1 MRWEIHIRTVKYRT
15 TQLIHENGSL
25 FVTIFENNIVHVAQ
39 KPGIESVAIEE
50 GFIPKAATPNV
61 TCKDTSD
68 AKGTAAEAGVS
79 DAAVKAVIR
88 ARDITVN
95 VKDNEKLDIYY
106 KGKLVLSDYEKAR
119 KKSEKNPYEDLAIAE
134 LEGHT
139 VGKDEEKTDS
149 VTIIKKLG
157 KDDAIYGLGDK
168 PGCLNKR
175 GYSYVNWNTDDP
187 APHVDS
193 FKSLYK
199 SIPFFIV
206 LGDAY
211 CYGIF
216 ADNTYKTTF
225 DFGYENT
232 DYYFIE
238 HEKGELDYYFMPGND
253 MAEVVGLYTS
263 LTGTTPLYQRWIYGS
278 HQSRWG
284 YYTQDEVLDIADKFR
299 ELDIPCDTMHFDI
312 DYMDGYRV
320 FTWNEK
326 DYGDPAGTIQEL
338 ADDGFKAVCIIDPGV
353 KLDPGYEKY
362 DEGIAGDYFAKTPEG
377 EVYVNAVWPGDSV
390 YPDFGQPKVRKWWA
404 ENQKFLTDIGVAGV
418 WNDMNEPASFHG
430 ELPSDVV
437 FTDEDQKSTHAAM
450 HNVYGHLMS
459 KATYEGL
466 KEQTGKRPF
475 VITRACYAGSQKYTT
490 VWTGDNQ
497 SLWSHLQMA
506 VPQLCN
512 LGLSG
517 LAFAG
522 TDVGGFGADCTAE
535 LLCRWV
541 QVGAFSPLFRNHS
554 SNGSIYQEPWQ
565 FGEKT
570 VNIYR
575 KFVELRYRLLP
586 YLYDLFAECEK
597 TGLPIMRPLVLHY
610 EKDENTWNLND
621 EFLVGE
627 HLLVA
632 PVLEQGQTKK
642 MVYLPEGI
650 WYDFNT
656 GKRYEGKQYYLV
668 DAPLDTCPMF
678 AKAGSMIPTY
688 EVMQYVGE
696 KPYDT
701 LNMLVFPGE
710 GTYVHYQDNGSDFAY
725 QGGAY
730 NQYAFTQQ
738 ENGEVTMK
746 RMKEGYERPY
756 KKIEYIFVGK

>member
-1 MRWEIHIRTVKYRT
+1 MGNSYKNCKIQDNTAE
-15 TQLIHENGSL
+15 LIYEKGSL

-50 GFIPKAATPNV
+50 GFIPKAATPDV

-79 DAAVKAVIR
+79 DAAVKAVIS

-157 KDDAIYGLGDK
+157 KDDAVYGLGDK

-206 LGDAY
+206 LGDEY

-232 DYYFIE
+232 DYYFVE

-299 ELDIPCDTMHFDI
+299 ELDIPCDVIHMDI
-312 DYMDGYRV
+312 DYMNGYRV
-320 FTWNEK
+320 FTFDDKKFPDVKGLSEK
-326 DYGDPAGTIQEL
+326 L
-338 ADDGFKAVCIIDPGV
+338 ADRGVKLISIIDPGV
-353 KLDPGYEKY
+353 KK
-362 DEGIAGDYFAKTPEG
+362 DEDYFMYKEG
-377 EVYVNAVWPGDSV
+377 MEMDAFAHDTDGSVYENAVWPGTSV
-390 YPDFGQPKVRKWWA
+390 FPDFTKQSVRSWWGDKTKILL
-404 ENQKFLTDIGVAGV
+404 EHGISGI
-418 WNDMNEPASFHG
+418 WNDMNEPASFNG
-430 ELPSDVV
+430 PLPDDVQFEYGAHEKV
-437 FTDEDQKSTHAAM
+437 
-450 HNVYGHLMS
+450 HNIYGHFMA

-466 KEQTGKRPF
+466 AKNDGGKRPF
-475 VITRACYAGSQKYTT
+475 VLTRAAYAGSQKYCGG
-490 VWTGDNQ
+490 WTGDNHSIWAHIAL
-497 SLWSHLQMA
+497 SLEQ
-506 VPQLCN
+506 VCN
-512 LGLSG
+512 LSVSG
-517 LAFAG
+517 LAMCG
-522 TDVGGFGADCTAE
+522 SDIGGFGSDTTPE
-535 LLCRWV
+535 LLVRFYEAAV
-541 QVGAFSPLFRNHS
+541 FVPFFRNHS
-554 SNGSIYQEPWQ
+554 AMGTRRQEPWQ
-565 FGEKT
+565 FDETTIDAVRKT
-570 VNIYR
+570 V
-575 KFVELRYRLLP
+575 KLRYRFIP
-586 YLYDLFAECEK
+586 YIYDLAHECEK
-597 TGLPIMRPLVLHY
+597 TGAPIVRSLVY
-610 EKDENTWNLND
+610 EYPADKHVRNISDEYMLGS
-621 EFLVGE
+621 FV
-627 HLLVA
+627 LVA
-632 PVLEQGQTKK
+632 PVIAPGKEVRE
-642 MVYLPEGI
+642 VYLPDGD
-650 WYDFNT
+650 WYDYYT
-656 GKRYEGKQYYLV
+656 GEKYSGGRYILA
-668 DAPLDTCPMF
+668 DAPLDKVPVFIKEGAIIPVADGEIRSTEDITEDKISILTYPG
-678 AKAGSMIPTY
+678 KGS
-688 EVMQYVGE
+688 
-696 KPYDT
+696 
-701 LNMLVFPGE
+701 F
-710 GTYVHYQDNGSDFAY
+710 VHYQDDNETFAY
-725 QGGAY
+725 R
-730 NQYAFTQQ
+730 
-738 ENGEVTMK
+738 NGEYNAVEYTLDGDK
-746 RMKEGYERPY
+746 LE
-756 KKIEYIFVGK
+756 KKVLHKGL

>member
-1 MRWEIHIRTVKYRT
+1 MGNSYKNCKIQDNTAE
-15 TQLIHENGSL
+15 LIYENGSL

-50 GFIPKAATPNV
+50 GFIPKAATPDV

-79 DAAVKAVIR
+79 DAAVKAVIS

-139 VGKDEEKTDS
+139 VGKDEEKTDA

-206 LGDAY
+206 LGDEY

-232 DYYFIE
+232 DYYFVE

-299 ELDIPCDTMHFDI
+299 ELDIPCDVIHMDI
-312 DYMDGYRV
+312 DYMNGYRV
-320 FTWNEK
+320 FTFDDKKFPDVKGLSEK
-326 DYGDPAGTIQEL
+326 L
-338 ADDGFKAVCIIDPGV
+338 ADRGVKLISIIDPGV
-353 KLDPGYEKY
+353 KK
-362 DEGIAGDYFAKTPEG
+362 DEDYFMYKEG
-377 EVYVNAVWPGDSV
+377 MEMDAFAHDIDGSVYENAVWPGTSV
-390 YPDFGQPKVRKWWA
+390 FPDFTKQSVRSWWGDKTKILL
-404 ENQKFLTDIGVAGV
+404 EHGISGI
-418 WNDMNEPASFHG
+418 WNDMNEPASFNG
-430 ELPSDVV
+430 PLPDDVQFEYGAHEKV
-437 FTDEDQKSTHAAM
+437 
-450 HNVYGHLMS
+450 HNIYGHFMA

-466 KEQTGKRPF
+466 AKNDGGKRPF
-475 VITRACYAGSQKYTT
+475 VLTRAAYAGSQKYCGG
-490 VWTGDNQ
+490 WTGDNHSIWAHIAL
-497 SLWSHLQMA
+497 SLEQ
-506 VPQLCN
+506 VCN
-512 LGLSG
+512 LSVSG
-517 LAFAG
+517 LAMCG
-522 TDVGGFGADCTAE
+522 SDIGGFGSDTTPE
-535 LLCRWV
+535 LLVRFYEAAV
-541 QVGAFSPLFRNHS
+541 FVPFFRNHS
-554 SNGSIYQEPWQ
+554 AMGTRRQEPWQ
-565 FGEKT
+565 FDETTIDAVRKT
-570 VNIYR
+570 V
-575 KFVELRYRLLP
+575 KLRYRFIP
-586 YLYDLFAECEK
+586 YIYDLAHECEK
-597 TGLPIMRPLVLHY
+597 TGAPIVRPLVY
-610 EKDENTWNLND
+610 EYPADKHVRNIFDEYMLGS
-621 EFLVGE
+621 FV
-627 HLLVA
+627 LVA
-632 PVLEQGQTKK
+632 PVIAPGKEARE
-642 MVYLPEGI
+642 VYLPDGD
-650 WYDFNT
+650 WYDYYT
-656 GKRYEGKQYYLV
+656 GEKYSGGRYILA
-668 DAPLDTCPMF
+668 DAPLDKVPVF
-678 AKAGSMIPTY
+678 IKAGAIIPVADGEIRSTEDITEDKISILTY
-688 EVMQYVGE
+688 
-696 KPYDT
+696 
-701 LNMLVFPGE
+701 PGK
-710 GTYVHYQDNGSDFAY
+710 GSFVHYQDDNETFAY
-725 QGGAY
+725 RDGAY
-730 NQYAFTQQ
+730 NAVEYTLD
-738 ENGEVTMK
+738 GDK
-746 RMKEGYERPY
+746 LD
-756 KKIEYIFVGK
+756 KKVLHKGL

>member
-1 MRWEIHIRTVKYRT
+1 MGNSYKNCKIQDNTAE
-15 TQLIHENGSL
+15 LIYENGSL

-50 GFIPKAATPNV
+50 GFIPKAATPDV

-79 DAAVKAVIR
+79 DAAVKAVIS

-206 LGDAY
+206 LGDEY

-225 DFGYENT
+225 DFGFENT
-232 DYYFIE
+232 DYYFVE

-299 ELDIPCDTMHFDI
+299 ELDIPCDVIHMDI
-312 DYMDGYRV
+312 DYMNGYRV
-320 FTWNEK
+320 FTFDDKKFPDVKGLSEK
-326 DYGDPAGTIQEL
+326 L
-338 ADDGFKAVCIIDPGV
+338 ADRGVKLISIIDPGV
-353 KLDPGYEKY
+353 KK
-362 DEGIAGDYFAKTPEG
+362 DEDYFMYKEG
-377 EVYVNAVWPGDSV
+377 MEMDAFAHDTDGSVYENAVWPGTSV
-390 YPDFGQPKVRKWWA
+390 FPDFTKQSVRSWWGDKTKILL
-404 ENQKFLTDIGVAGV
+404 EHGISGI
-418 WNDMNEPASFHG
+418 WNDMNEPASFNG
-430 ELPSDVV
+430 PLPDDVQFEYGAHEKV
-437 FTDEDQKSTHAAM
+437 
-450 HNVYGHLMS
+450 HNIYGHFMA

-466 KEQTGKRPF
+466 AKNDGGKRPF
-475 VITRACYAGSQKYTT
+475 VLTRAAYAGSQKYCGG
-490 VWTGDNQ
+490 WTGDNHSIWAHIAL
-497 SLWSHLQMA
+497 SLEQ
-506 VPQLCN
+506 VCN
-512 LGLSG
+512 LSVSG
-517 LAFAG
+517 LAMCG
-522 TDVGGFGADCTAE
+522 SDIGGFGSDTTPE
-535 LLCRWV
+535 LLVRFYEAAV
-541 QVGAFSPLFRNHS
+541 FVPFFRNHS
-554 SNGSIYQEPWQ
+554 AMGTRRQEPWQ
-565 FGEKT
+565 FDETTIDAVRKT
-570 VNIYR
+570 V
-575 KFVELRYRLLP
+575 KLRYRFIP
-586 YLYDLFAECEK
+586 YIYDLAHECEK
-597 TGLPIMRPLVLHY
+597 TGAPIVRPLVY
-610 EKDENTWNLND
+610 EYPEDKHVRNISDEYMLGS
-621 EFLVGE
+621 FV
-627 HLLVA
+627 LVA
-632 PVLEQGQTKK
+632 PVIAPGKEARE
-642 MVYLPEGI
+642 VYLPDGD
-650 WYDFNT
+650 WYDYYT
-656 GKRYEGKQYYLV
+656 GEKYSGGRYILA
-668 DAPLDTCPMF
+668 DAPLDKVPVF
-678 AKAGSMIPTY
+678 IKAGAIIPVADGEIRSTEDITEDKISILTY
-688 EVMQYVGE
+688 
-696 KPYDT
+696 
-701 LNMLVFPGE
+701 PGK
-710 GTYVHYQDNGSDFAY
+710 GSFVHYQDDNETFAY
-725 QGGAY
+725 RDGAY
-730 NQYAFTQQ
+730 NAVEYTLDGDKL
-738 ENGEVTMK
+738 E
-746 RMKEGYERPY
+746 
-756 KKIEYIFVGK
+756 KKVLHKGL

>member
-1 MRWEIHIRTVKYRT
+1 MW
-15 TQLIHENGSL
+15 
-25 FVTIFENNIVHVAQ
+25 
-39 KPGIESVAIEE
+39 
-50 GFIPKAATPNV
+50 
-61 TCKDTSD
+61 
-68 AKGTAAEAGVS
+68 
-79 DAAVKAVIR
+79 AVIP
-88 ARDITVN
+88 I
-95 VKDNEKLDIYY
+95 
-106 KGKLVLSDYEKAR
+106 
-119 KKSEKNPYEDLAIAE
+119 
-134 LEGHT
+134 
-139 VGKDEEKTDS
+139 
-149 VTIIKKLG
+149 
-157 KDDAIYGLGDK
+157 
-168 PGCLNKR
+168 C
-175 GYSYVNWNTDDP
+175 
-187 APHVDS
+187 
-193 FKSLYK
+193 
-199 SIPFFIV
+199 
-206 LGDAY
+206 
-211 CYGIF
+211 
-216 ADNTYKTTF
+216 
-225 DFGYENT
+225 
-232 DYYFIE
+232 
-238 HEKGELDYYFMPGND
+238 
-253 MAEVVGLYTS
+253 
-263 LTGTTPLYQRWIYGS
+263 
-278 HQSRWG
+278 
-284 YYTQDEVLDIADKFR
+284 
-299 ELDIPCDTMHFDI
+299 I

-338 ADDGFKAVCIIDPGV
+338 ADEGFKAVCIIDPGV

-362 DEGIAGDYFAKTPEG
+362 DEGIAGDYFVKTPEG

-725 QGGAY
+725 QDDAY
-730 NQYAFTQQ
+730 NEYAFTQQ

-746 RMKEGYERPY
+746 MGKEGYEKPY

>member
-1 MRWEIHIRTVKYRT
+1 MVKKYVFGDPIETDAVVKEIK
-15 TQLIHENGSL
+15 ENIWNDELFKKEGNVFQYSL
-25 FVTIFENNIVHVAQ
+25 KPDEIV
-39 KPGIESVAIEE
+39 
-50 GFIPKAATPNV
+50 
-61 TCKDTSD
+61 
-68 AKGTAAEAGVS
+68 
-79 DAAVKAVIR
+79 
-88 ARDITVN
+88 
-95 VKDNEKLDIYY
+95 
-106 KGKLVLSDYEKAR
+106 
-119 KKSEKNPYEDLAIAE
+119 
-134 LEGHT
+134 
-139 VGKDEEKTDS
+139 
-149 VTIIKKLG
+149 
-157 KDDAIYGLGDK
+157 YGLGENVR
-168 PGCLNKR
+168 GINKR
-175 GYSYVNWNTDDP
+175 GWRYVSNCSDNPNHCEHTN
-187 APHVDS
+187 
-193 FKSLYK
+193 SLYGAHN
-199 SIPFFIV
+199 FIMM
-206 LGDAY
+206 GDGVNET
-211 CYGIF
+211 YGLF
-216 ADNTYKTTF
+216 VDTPGTVTF
-225 DFGYENT
+225 DVGYTDIDRLIIAMENENYKIYLIEGQTYQDVVREFREMIGRSYIAPRWAFGY
-232 DYYFIE
+232 
-238 HEKGELDYYFMPGND
+238 G
-253 MAEVVGLYTS
+253 
-263 LTGTTPLYQRWIYGS
+263 
-278 HQSRWG
+278 QSRWS
-284 YYTQDEVLDIADKFR
+284 YETADEVR
-299 ELDIPCDTMHFDI
+299 EVVREYRKRDIPIDSIYLDI
-312 DYMDGYRV
+312 DYMERYKDFTINRDSFADFENLVEEMKKENIHLVPIIDGGVKKEDGYDV
-320 FTWNEK
+320 YEEGKENGYFCK
-326 DYGDPAGTIQEL
+326 DEN
-338 ADDGFKAVCIIDPGV
+338 
-353 KLDPGYEKY
+353 
-362 DEGIAGDYFAKTPEG
+362 G
-377 EVYVNAVWPGDSV
+377 EDFVIGVWPGKCCF
-390 YPDFGQPKVRKWWA
+390 PDMLNDEARRWFGDKYRILIDKGIDG
-404 ENQKFLTDIGVAGV
+404 F

-459 KATYEGL
+459 RATYEGL

-517 LAFAG
+517 MAFAG

-610 EKDENTWNLND
+610 EKDESTWNLND

-627 HLLVA
+627 HLVVA

-678 AKAGSMIPTY
+678 AKAGSMIPAY

-746 RMKEGYERPY
+746 MMKEGYERPY

>member
-1 MRWEIHIRTVKYRT
+1 MIRKYRYGTPFNTEALTEKIET
-15 TQLIHENGSL
+15 TE
-25 FVTIFENNIVHVAQ
+25 
-39 KPGIESVAIEE
+39 GILPYGEVSQEE
-50 GFIPKAATPNV
+50 GFVFTYIM
-61 TCKDTSD
+61 DED
-68 AKGTAAEAGVS
+68 
-79 DAAVKAVIR
+79 
-88 ARDITVN
+88 DIV
-95 VKDNEKLDIYY
+95 
-106 KGKLVLSDYEKAR
+106 
-119 KKSEKNPYEDLAIAE
+119 
-134 LEGHT
+134 
-139 VGKDEEKTDS
+139 
-149 VTIIKKLG
+149 
-157 KDDAIYGLGDK
+157 YGLGEANR
-168 PGCLNKR
+168 GINKR
-175 GYSYVNWNTDDP
+175 GYCYISNCTDDP
-187 APHVDS
+187 VHTED
-193 FKSLYK
+193 KRSLYGAHN
-199 SIPFFIV
+199 FIIV
-206 LGDAY
+206 SG
-211 CYGIF
+211 
-216 ADNTYKTTF
+216 KTTF
-225 DFGYENT
+225 GLFFDYPSKLTFDIGYDRADTLRVSCENADLDIYVLEGENAYDIVKQFRHVIGRSYIPPKFAFG
-232 DYYFIE
+232 F
-238 HEKGELDYYFMPGND
+238 G
-253 MAEVVGLYTS
+253 
-263 LTGTTPLYQRWIYGS
+263 
-278 HQSRWG
+278 QSRWG
-284 YYTQDEVLDIADKFR
+284 YTTKEDFR
-299 ELDIPCDTMHFDI
+299 TVAKGYRENHIPIDMIYMDI
-312 DYMDGYRV
+312 DYMQSFKD
-320 FTWNEK
+320 FTVNEENFP
-326 DYGDPAGTIQEL
+326 DFPEFVQEM
-338 ADDGFKAVCIIDPGV
+338 DDQNIRLIPIIDAGV
-353 KLDPGYEKY
+353 KVEPGYEIY
-362 DEGIAGDYFAKTPEG
+362 EEGVKNNYFCKREDGSNFVA
-377 EVYVNAVWPGDSV
+377 AVWPGDSV

-459 KATYEGL
+459 RATYEGL

-678 AKAGSMIPTY
+678 AKAGSMIPAY
-688 EVMQYVGE
+688 EVVQYVGE

-725 QGGAY
+725 QDGAY
-730 NQYAFTQQ
+730 NEYAFTQQ

-746 RMKEGYERPY
+746 MGKEGYEKPY
-756 KKIEYIFVGK
+756 KKIEYIFVGQ

>member
-1 MRWEIHIRTVKYRT
+1 MENSYKNCKIQDNTAE
-15 TQLIHENGSL
+15 LIYENGSL

-50 GFIPKAATPNV
+50 GFIPKAATPDV

-68 AKGTAAEAGVS
+68 AKGTSAEAGVS
-79 DAAVKAVIR
+79 DAAVKAVIS

-206 LGDAY
+206 LGDEY

-232 DYYFIE
+232 DYYFVE

-299 ELDIPCDTMHFDI
+299 ELDIPCDVIHMDI
-312 DYMDGYRV
+312 DYMNGYRV
-320 FTWNEK
+320 FTFDDKKFPDVKGLSEK
-326 DYGDPAGTIQEL
+326 L
-338 ADDGFKAVCIIDPGV
+338 ADRGVKLISIIDPGV
-353 KLDPGYEKY
+353 KK
-362 DEGIAGDYFAKTPEG
+362 DEDYFMYKEG
-377 EVYVNAVWPGDSV
+377 MEMDAFAHDTDGSVYENAVWPGTSV
-390 YPDFGQPKVRKWWA
+390 FPDFTKQSVRSWWGDKTKILL
-404 ENQKFLTDIGVAGV
+404 EHGISGI
-418 WNDMNEPASFHG
+418 WNDMNEPASFNG
-430 ELPSDVV
+430 PLPDDVQFEYGAHEKV
-437 FTDEDQKSTHAAM
+437 
-450 HNVYGHLMS
+450 HNIYGHFMA

-466 KEQTGKRPF
+466 AKNDGGKRPF
-475 VITRACYAGSQKYTT
+475 VLTRAAYAGSQKYCGG
-490 VWTGDNQ
+490 WTGDNHSIWAHIAL
-497 SLWSHLQMA
+497 SLEQ
-506 VPQLCN
+506 VCN
-512 LGLSG
+512 LSVSG
-517 LAFAG
+517 LAMCG
-522 TDVGGFGADCTAE
+522 SDIGGFGSDTTPE
-535 LLCRWV
+535 LLVRFYEAAV
-541 QVGAFSPLFRNHS
+541 FVPFFRNHS
-554 SNGSIYQEPWQ
+554 AMGTRRQEPWQ
-565 FGEKT
+565 FDETTIDAVRKT
-570 VNIYR
+570 V
-575 KFVELRYRLLP
+575 KLRYRFIP
-586 YLYDLFAECEK
+586 YIYDLAHECEK
-597 TGLPIMRPLVLHY
+597 TGAPIVRPLVY
-610 EKDENTWNLND
+610 EYPVDKHVRNISDEYMLGS
-621 EFLVGE
+621 FV
-627 HLLVA
+627 LVA
-632 PVLEQGQTKK
+632 PVIAPGKEARE
-642 MVYLPEGI
+642 VYLPDGD
-650 WYDFNT
+650 WYDYYT
-656 GKRYEGKQYYLV
+656 GEKYSGGRYILA
-668 DAPLDTCPMF
+668 DAPLDKVPVF
-678 AKAGSMIPTY
+678 IKAGAIIPVADGEIRSTEDITEDKISILTY
-688 EVMQYVGE
+688 
-696 KPYDT
+696 
-701 LNMLVFPGE
+701 PGK
-710 GTYVHYQDNGSDFAY
+710 GSFLHYQDDNETFAY
-725 QGGAY
+725 RNGAY
-730 NQYAFTQQ
+730 NAVEYTLDGDKL
-738 ENGEVTMK
+738 E
-746 RMKEGYERPY
+746 
-756 KKIEYIFVGK
+756 KKVLHKGL

>member
-1 MRWEIHIRTVKYRT
+1 MGNSYKNCKIQDNTAE
-15 TQLIHENGSL
+15 LIYENGSL

-68 AKGTAAEAGVS
+68 AKGNAAEAGLS
-79 DAAVKAVIR
+79 DAAVKAVIS
-88 ARDITVN
+88 ARDITVY

-206 LGDAY
+206 LGDEY

-232 DYYFIE
+232 DYYFVE

-299 ELDIPCDTMHFDI
+299 ELDIPCDVIHMDI
-312 DYMDGYRV
+312 DYMNGYRV
-320 FTWNEK
+320 FTFDDKKFPDVKGLSEK
-326 DYGDPAGTIQEL
+326 L
-338 ADDGFKAVCIIDPGV
+338 ADRGVKLISIIDPGV
-353 KLDPGYEKY
+353 KK
-362 DEGIAGDYFAKTPEG
+362 DEDYFMYKEG
-377 EVYVNAVWPGDSV
+377 MEMDAFAHDTDGSVYENAVWPGTSV
-390 YPDFGQPKVRKWWA
+390 FPDFTKQSVRSWWGDKTKILL
-404 ENQKFLTDIGVAGV
+404 EHGISGI
-418 WNDMNEPASFHG
+418 WNDMNEPASFNG
-430 ELPSDVV
+430 PLPDDVQFEYGAHEKV
-437 FTDEDQKSTHAAM
+437 
-450 HNVYGHLMS
+450 HNIYGHFMA

-466 KEQTGKRPF
+466 AKNDGGKRPF
-475 VITRACYAGSQKYTT
+475 VLTRAAYAGSQKYCGG
-490 VWTGDNQ
+490 WTGDNHSIWAHIAL
-497 SLWSHLQMA
+497 SLEQ
-506 VPQLCN
+506 VCN
-512 LGLSG
+512 LSVSG
-517 LAFAG
+517 LAMCG
-522 TDVGGFGADCTAE
+522 SDIGGFGSDTTPE
-535 LLCRWV
+535 LLVRFYEAAV
-541 QVGAFSPLFRNHS
+541 FVPFFRNHS
-554 SNGSIYQEPWQ
+554 AMGTRRQEPWQ
-565 FGEKT
+565 FDETTIDAVRKT
-570 VNIYR
+570 V
-575 KFVELRYRLLP
+575 KLRYRFIP
-586 YLYDLFAECEK
+586 YIYDLAHECEK
-597 TGLPIMRPLVLHY
+597 TGAPIVRPLVY
-610 EKDENTWNLND
+610 EYPVDKHVRNISDEYMLGS
-621 EFLVGE
+621 FV
-627 HLLVA
+627 LVA
-632 PVLEQGQTKK
+632 PVIAPGKEARE
-642 MVYLPEGI
+642 VYLPDGD
-650 WYDFNT
+650 WYDYYT
-656 GKRYEGKQYYLV
+656 GEKYSGGRYILA
-668 DAPLDTCPMF
+668 DAPLDKVPVF
-678 AKAGSMIPTY
+678 IKAGAIIPVADGEIRSTEDITEDKISILTY
-688 EVMQYVGE
+688 
-696 KPYDT
+696 
-701 LNMLVFPGE
+701 PGK
-710 GTYVHYQDNGSDFAY
+710 GSFVHYQDDNETFAY
-725 QGGAY
+725 RNGAY
-730 NQYAFTQQ
+730 NAVEYTLD
-738 ENGEVTMK
+738 GETLEK
-746 RMKEGYERPY
+746 RVLHKGL
-756 KKIEYIFVGK
+756 

>member
-1 MRWEIHIRTVKYRT
+1 MVKKYVFGTPIETDAVVKEIKETIWNDELFKKEGNVFQY
-15 TQLIHENGSL
+15 SL
-25 FVTIFENNIVHVAQ
+25 KPDEIV
-39 KPGIESVAIEE
+39 
-50 GFIPKAATPNV
+50 
-61 TCKDTSD
+61 
-68 AKGTAAEAGVS
+68 
-79 DAAVKAVIR
+79 
-88 ARDITVN
+88 
-95 VKDNEKLDIYY
+95 
-106 KGKLVLSDYEKAR
+106 
-119 KKSEKNPYEDLAIAE
+119 
-134 LEGHT
+134 
-139 VGKDEEKTDS
+139 
-149 VTIIKKLG
+149 
-157 KDDAIYGLGDK
+157 YGLGENVR
-168 PGCLNKR
+168 GMNKR
-175 GYSYVNWNTDDP
+175 GWRYVSNCSDNPNHCEHTN
-187 APHVDS
+187 
-193 FKSLYK
+193 SLYGAHNFIMMGDGVSETYGLFVDTPGTVIFDVGYTDIDRL
-199 SIPFFIV
+199 SIAMENENYKIY
-206 LGDAY
+206 LIEGE
-211 CYGIF
+211 
-216 ADNTYKTTF
+216 TYQDVVREF
-225 DFGYENT
+225 REMIGRSYIAPRWAFGY
-232 DYYFIE
+232 
-238 HEKGELDYYFMPGND
+238 G
-253 MAEVVGLYTS
+253 
-263 LTGTTPLYQRWIYGS
+263 
-278 HQSRWG
+278 QSRWS
-284 YYTQDEVLDIADKFR
+284 YETADEVR
-299 ELDIPCDTMHFDI
+299 EVVREYRKRDIPIDSIYLDI
-312 DYMDGYRV
+312 DYMERYKDFTINRDSFADFENLVEEMKKENIHLVPIIDGGVKKEDGYDV
-320 FTWNEK
+320 YEEGKENGYFCK
-326 DYGDPAGTIQEL
+326 DEN
-338 ADDGFKAVCIIDPGV
+338 
-353 KLDPGYEKY
+353 
-362 DEGIAGDYFAKTPEG
+362 G
-377 EVYVNAVWPGDSV
+377 EDFVIGVWPGKCCF
-390 YPDFGQPKVRKWWA
+390 PDMLNDEARRWFGDKYRILIDKGIDG
-404 ENQKFLTDIGVAGV
+404 F

-459 KATYEGL
+459 RATYEGL

-570 VNIYR
+570 VDIYR

-656 GKRYEGKQYYLV
+656 GKRYEGKQYHLV

-746 RMKEGYERPY
+746 MMKEGYERPY

>member
-1 MRWEIHIRTVKYRT
+1 MKNSYKNCKIQDNTAE
-15 TQLIHENGSL
+15 LIYENGSL

-39 KPGIESVAIEE
+39 KHGIESVAIEE
-50 GFIPKAATPNV
+50 DFIPKAATPDV

-79 DAAVKAVIR
+79 DAAVKAVIS

-157 KDDAIYGLGDK
+157 KDDAVYGLGDK

-206 LGDAY
+206 LGDEY

-232 DYYFIE
+232 DYYFVE

-299 ELDIPCDTMHFDI
+299 ELDIPCDVIHMDI
-312 DYMDGYRV
+312 DYMNGYRV
-320 FTWNEK
+320 FTFEDKKFPDVKGLSEK
-326 DYGDPAGTIQEL
+326 L
-338 ADDGFKAVCIIDPGV
+338 ADRGVKLISIIDPGV
-353 KLDPGYEKY
+353 KK
-362 DEGIAGDYFAKTPEG
+362 DEDYFMYKEG
-377 EVYVNAVWPGDSV
+377 MEMDAFAHDTDGSVYENAVWPGTSV
-390 YPDFGQPKVRKWWA
+390 FPDFTKQSVRSWWGDKTKILL
-404 ENQKFLTDIGVAGV
+404 EHGISGI
-418 WNDMNEPASFHG
+418 WNDMNEPASFNG
-430 ELPSDVV
+430 PLPDDVQFEYGAHEKV
-437 FTDEDQKSTHAAM
+437 
-450 HNVYGHLMS
+450 HNIYGHFMA

-466 KEQTGKRPF
+466 AKNDGGKRPF
-475 VITRACYAGSQKYTT
+475 VLTRAAYAGSQKYCGG
-490 VWTGDNQ
+490 WTGDNHSIWAHIAL
-497 SLWSHLQMA
+497 SLEQ
-506 VPQLCN
+506 VCN
-512 LGLSG
+512 LSVSG
-517 LAFAG
+517 LAMCG
-522 TDVGGFGADCTAE
+522 SDIGGFGSDTTPE
-535 LLCRWV
+535 LLVRFYEAAV
-541 QVGAFSPLFRNHS
+541 FVPFFRNHS
-554 SNGSIYQEPWQ
+554 AMGTRRQEPWQ
-565 FGEKT
+565 FDETTIDAVRKT
-570 VNIYR
+570 V
-575 KFVELRYRLLP
+575 KLRYRFIP
-586 YLYDLFAECEK
+586 YIYDLAHECEK
-597 TGLPIMRPLVLHY
+597 TGAPIVRPLVY
-610 EKDENTWNLND
+610 EYPVDKHVRNISDEYMLGS
-621 EFLVGE
+621 FV
-627 HLLVA
+627 LVA
-632 PVLEQGQTKK
+632 PVIAPGKEARE
-642 MVYLPEGI
+642 VYLPDGD
-650 WYDFNT
+650 WYDYYT
-656 GKRYEGKQYYLV
+656 GEKYSGGRYILA
-668 DAPLDTCPMF
+668 DAPLDKVPVF
-678 AKAGSMIPTY
+678 IKAGAIIPVADGEIRSTEDITEDKISILTY
-688 EVMQYVGE
+688 
-696 KPYDT
+696 
-701 LNMLVFPGE
+701 PGK
-710 GTYVHYQDNGSDFAY
+710 GSFVHYQDDNETFAY
-725 QGGAY
+725 RNGAY
-730 NQYAFTQQ
+730 NAVEYTLDGDKL
-738 ENGEVTMK
+738 E
-746 RMKEGYERPY
+746 
-756 KKIEYIFVGK
+756 KKVLHKGL

>member
-1 MRWEIHIRTVKYRT
+1 MGNSYKNCKIQDNTAE
-15 TQLIHENGSL
+15 LIYENGSL

-50 GFIPKAATPNV
+50 GFIPKAATPDV

-79 DAAVKAVIR
+79 DAAVKAVIS
-88 ARDITVN
+88 ASDITVN

-206 LGDAY
+206 LGNEY

-238 HEKGELDYYFMPGND
+238 HEKGNLDYYFMPGKD

-299 ELDIPCDTMHFDI
+299 ELDIPCDVIHMDI
-312 DYMDGYRV
+312 DYMNGYRV
-320 FTWNEK
+320 FTFDDKKFPDVKGLSEK
-326 DYGDPAGTIQEL
+326 L
-338 ADDGFKAVCIIDPGV
+338 ADRGVKLISIIDPGV
-353 KLDPGYEKY
+353 KK
-362 DEGIAGDYFAKTPEG
+362 DEDYFMYKEG
-377 EVYVNAVWPGDSV
+377 MEMDAFAHDTDGSVYENAVWPGTSV
-390 YPDFGQPKVRKWWA
+390 FPDFTKQSVRSWWGDKTKILL
-404 ENQKFLTDIGVAGV
+404 EHGISGI
-418 WNDMNEPASFHG
+418 WNDMNEPASFNG
-430 ELPSDVV
+430 PLPDDVQFEYGAHEKV
-437 FTDEDQKSTHAAM
+437 
-450 HNVYGHLMS
+450 HNIYGHFMA

-466 KEQTGKRPF
+466 AKNDGGKRPF
-475 VITRACYAGSQKYTT
+475 VLTRAAYAGSQKYCGG
-490 VWTGDNQ
+490 WTGDNHSIWAHIAL
-497 SLWSHLQMA
+497 SLEQ
-506 VPQLCN
+506 VCN
-512 LGLSG
+512 LSVSG
-517 LAFAG
+517 LAMCG
-522 TDVGGFGADCTAE
+522 SDIGGFGSDTTPE
-535 LLCRWV
+535 LLVRFYEATV
-541 QVGAFSPLFRNHS
+541 FVPFFRNHS
-554 SNGSIYQEPWQ
+554 AMGTRRQEPWQ
-565 FGEKT
+565 FDETTIDAVRKT
-570 VNIYR
+570 V
-575 KFVELRYRLLP
+575 KLRYRFIP
-586 YLYDLFAECEK
+586 YIYDLAHECEK
-597 TGLPIMRPLVLHY
+597 TGAPIVRPLVY
-610 EKDENTWNLND
+610 EYPVDKHVRNISDEYMLGS
-621 EFLVGE
+621 FV
-627 HLLVA
+627 LVA
-632 PVLEQGQTKK
+632 PVIAPGKEARE
-642 MVYLPEGI
+642 VYLPDGD
-650 WYDFNT
+650 WYDYYT
-656 GKRYEGKQYYLV
+656 GEKYSGGRYILA
-668 DAPLDTCPMF
+668 DAPLDKVPVF
-678 AKAGSMIPTY
+678 IKAGAIIPVADGEIRSTEDITEDKISILTY
-688 EVMQYVGE
+688 
-696 KPYDT
+696 
-701 LNMLVFPGE
+701 PGK
-710 GTYVHYQDNGSDFAY
+710 GSFVHYQDDNETFAY
-725 QGGAY
+725 RDGAY
-730 NQYAFTQQ
+730 NA
-738 ENGEVTMK
+738 V
-746 RMKEGYERPY
+746 
-756 KKIEYIFVGK
+756 EYTLDGDKLEMRVLHKGL

>member
-1 MRWEIHIRTVKYRT
+1 MENSYKNCKIQDNTAE
-15 TQLIHENGSL
+15 LIYENGSL

-50 GFIPKAATPNV
+50 GFIPKAATPDV

-68 AKGTAAEAGVS
+68 AKGTSAEAGVS
-79 DAAVKAVIR
+79 DAAVKAVIS

-206 LGDAY
+206 LGDEY

-232 DYYFIE
+232 DYYFVE

-299 ELDIPCDTMHFDI
+299 ELDIPCDVIHMDI
-312 DYMDGYRV
+312 DYMNGYRV
-320 FTWNEK
+320 FTFDDKKFPDVKGLSEK
-326 DYGDPAGTIQEL
+326 L
-338 ADDGFKAVCIIDPGV
+338 ADRGVKLISIIDPGV
-353 KLDPGYEKY
+353 KK
-362 DEGIAGDYFAKTPEG
+362 DEDYFMYKEG
-377 EVYVNAVWPGDSV
+377 MEMDAFAHDTDGSVYENAVWPGTSV
-390 YPDFGQPKVRKWWA
+390 FPDFTKQSVRSWWGDKTKILL
-404 ENQKFLTDIGVAGV
+404 EHGISGI
-418 WNDMNEPASFHG
+418 WNDMNEPASFNG
-430 ELPSDVV
+430 PLPDDVQFEYGAHEKV
-437 FTDEDQKSTHAAM
+437 
-450 HNVYGHLMS
+450 HNIYGHFMA

-466 KEQTGKRPF
+466 AKNDGGKRPF
-475 VITRACYAGSQKYTT
+475 VLTRAAYAGSQKYCGG
-490 VWTGDNQ
+490 WTGDNHSIWAHIAL
-497 SLWSHLQMA
+497 SLEQ
-506 VPQLCN
+506 VCN
-512 LGLSG
+512 LSVSG
-517 LAFAG
+517 LAMCG
-522 TDVGGFGADCTAE
+522 SDIGGFGSDTTPE
-535 LLCRWV
+535 LLVRFYEAAV
-541 QVGAFSPLFRNHS
+541 FVPFFRNHS
-554 SNGSIYQEPWQ
+554 AMGTRRQEPWQ
-565 FGEKT
+565 FDETTIDAVRKT
-570 VNIYR
+570 V
-575 KFVELRYRLLP
+575 KLRYRFIP
-586 YLYDLFAECEK
+586 YIYDLAHECEK
-597 TGLPIMRPLVLHY
+597 TGAPIVRPLVY
-610 EKDENTWNLND
+610 EYPVDKHVRNISDEYMLGS
-621 EFLVGE
+621 FV
-627 HLLVA
+627 LVA
-632 PVLEQGQTKK
+632 PVIAPGKEARE
-642 MVYLPEGI
+642 VYLPDGD
-650 WYDFNT
+650 WYDYYT
-656 GKRYEGKQYYLV
+656 GEKYSGGRYILA
-668 DAPLDTCPMF
+668 DAPLDKVPVF
-678 AKAGSMIPTY
+678 IKAGAIIPVADGEIRSTEDITEDKISILTY
-688 EVMQYVGE
+688 
-696 KPYDT
+696 
-701 LNMLVFPGE
+701 PGK
-710 GTYVHYQDNGSDFAY
+710 GSFVHYQDDNETFAY
-725 QGGAY
+725 R
-730 NQYAFTQQ
+730 
-738 ENGEVTMK
+738 NGEYNAVEYTLDGETLEK
-746 RMKEGYERPY
+746 RVLHKGL
-756 KKIEYIFVGK
+756 

>member
-1 MRWEIHIRTVKYRT
+1 MGNSYKNCKIQDNTAE
-15 TQLIHENGSL
+15 LIYEKGSL

-50 GFIPKAATPNV
+50 GFIPKAATPDV

-79 DAAVKAVIR
+79 DAAVKAVIS

-157 KDDAIYGLGDK
+157 KDDAVYGLGDK

-206 LGDAY
+206 LGDEY

-232 DYYFIE
+232 DYYFVE

-299 ELDIPCDTMHFDI
+299 ELDIPCDVIHMDI
-312 DYMDGYRV
+312 DYMNGYRV
-320 FTWNEK
+320 FTFDDKKFPDVKGLSEK
-326 DYGDPAGTIQEL
+326 L
-338 ADDGFKAVCIIDPGV
+338 ADRGVKLISIIDPGV
-353 KLDPGYEKY
+353 KK
-362 DEGIAGDYFAKTPEG
+362 DEDYFMYKEG
-377 EVYVNAVWPGDSV
+377 MEMDAFAHDTDGSVYENAVWPGTSV
-390 YPDFGQPKVRKWWA
+390 FPDFTKQSVRSWWGDKTKILL
-404 ENQKFLTDIGVAGV
+404 EHGISGI
-418 WNDMNEPASFHG
+418 WNDMNEPASFNG
-430 ELPSDVV
+430 PLPDDVQFEYGAHEKV
-437 FTDEDQKSTHAAM
+437 
-450 HNVYGHLMS
+450 HNIYGHFMA

-466 KEQTGKRPF
+466 AKNDGGKRPF
-475 VITRACYAGSQKYTT
+475 VLTRAAYAGSQKYCGG
-490 VWTGDNQ
+490 WTGDNHSIWAHIAL
-497 SLWSHLQMA
+497 SLEQ
-506 VPQLCN
+506 VCN
-512 LGLSG
+512 LSVSG
-517 LAFAG
+517 LAMCG
-522 TDVGGFGADCTAE
+522 SDIGGFGSDTTPE
-535 LLCRWV
+535 LLVRFYEAAV
-541 QVGAFSPLFRNHS
+541 FVPFFRNHS
-554 SNGSIYQEPWQ
+554 AMGTRRQEPWQ
-565 FGEKT
+565 FDETTIDAVRKT
-570 VNIYR
+570 V
-575 KFVELRYRLLP
+575 KLRYRFIP
-586 YLYDLFAECEK
+586 YIYDLAHECEK
-597 TGLPIMRPLVLHY
+597 TGAPIVRSLVY
-610 EKDENTWNLND
+610 EYPADKHVRNISDEYMLGS
-621 EFLVGE
+621 FV
-627 HLLVA
+627 LVA
-632 PVLEQGQTKK
+632 PVIAPGKEVRE
-642 MVYLPEGI
+642 VYLPDGD
-650 WYDFNT
+650 WYDYYT
-656 GKRYEGKQYYLV
+656 GEKYSGGRYILA
-668 DAPLDTCPMF
+668 DAPLDKVPVF
-678 AKAGSMIPTY
+678 IKAGAIIPVADGEIRSTEDITEDKISILTY
-688 EVMQYVGE
+688 
-696 KPYDT
+696 
-701 LNMLVFPGE
+701 PGK
-710 GTYVHYQDNGSDFAY
+710 GSFVHYQDDNETFAY
-725 QGGAY
+725 RDGAY
-730 NQYAFTQQ
+730 NAVEYTLDGDKL
-738 ENGEVTMK
+738 E
-746 RMKEGYERPY
+746 
-756 KKIEYIFVGK
+756 KKVLHKGL

>member
-1 MRWEIHIRTVKYRT
+1 MPD
-15 TQLIHENGSL
+15 
-25 FVTIFENNIVHVAQ
+25 IV
-39 KPGIESVAIEE
+39 G
-50 GFIPKAATPNV
+50 
-61 TCKDTSD
+61 
-68 AKGTAAEAGVS
+68 
-79 DAAVKAVIR
+79 
-88 ARDITVN
+88 
-95 VKDNEKLDIYY
+95 
-106 KGKLVLSDYEKAR
+106 
-119 KKSEKNPYEDLAIAE
+119 
-134 LEGHT
+134 
-139 VGKDEEKTDS
+139 
-149 VTIIKKLG
+149 
-157 KDDAIYGLGDK
+157 
-168 PGCLNKR
+168 
-175 GYSYVNWNTDDP
+175 GY
-187 APHVDS
+187 
-193 FKSLYK
+193 
-199 SIPFFIV
+199 
-206 LGDAY
+206 
-211 CYGIF
+211 
-216 ADNTYKTTF
+216 TY
-225 DFGYENT
+225 
-232 DYYFIE
+232 
-238 HEKGELDYYFMPGND
+238 
-253 MAEVVGLYTS
+253 
-263 LTGTTPLYQRWIYGS
+263 LTGRTPLPQLWTLGY

-284 YYTQDEVLDIADKFR
+284 YDSADCIKKVAGKYR

-326 DYGDPAGTIQEL
+326 DYGDPAETIQEL
-338 ADDGFKAVCIIDPGV
+338 ADEGFKAVCIIDPGV

-377 EVYVNAVWPGDSV
+377 EVYVNAVWLGDSV

-725 QGGAY
+725 QDGAY
-730 NQYAFTQQ
+730 NEYAFTQQ

-746 RMKEGYERPY
+746 MMKEGYERPY

>member
-1 MRWEIHIRTVKYRT
+1 MGNSYKNCKIQDNTAE
-15 TQLIHENGSL
+15 LIYEKGSL

-50 GFIPKAATPNV
+50 GFIPKAATPDV

-79 DAAVKAVIR
+79 DAAVKAVIS

-157 KDDAIYGLGDK
+157 KDDAVYGLGDK

-206 LGDAY
+206 LGDEY

-232 DYYFIE
+232 DYYFVE

-299 ELDIPCDTMHFDI
+299 ELDIPCDVIHMDI
-312 DYMDGYRV
+312 DYMNGYRV
-320 FTWNEK
+320 FTFDDKKFPDVKGLSEK
-326 DYGDPAGTIQEL
+326 L
-338 ADDGFKAVCIIDPGV
+338 ADRGVKIISIIDPGV
-353 KLDPGYEKY
+353 KK
-362 DEGIAGDYFAKTPEG
+362 DEDYFMYKEG
-377 EVYVNAVWPGDSV
+377 MEMDAFAHDTDGSVYENAVWPGTSV
-390 YPDFGQPKVRKWWA
+390 FPDFTKQSVRSWWGDKTKILL
-404 ENQKFLTDIGVAGV
+404 EHGISGI
-418 WNDMNEPASFHG
+418 WNDMNEPASFNG
-430 ELPSDVV
+430 PLPDDVQFEYGAHEKV
-437 FTDEDQKSTHAAM
+437 
-450 HNVYGHLMS
+450 HNIYGHFMA

-466 KEQTGKRPF
+466 AKNDGGKRPF
-475 VITRACYAGSQKYTT
+475 VLTRAAYAGSQKYCGG
-490 VWTGDNQ
+490 WTGDNHSIWAHIAL
-497 SLWSHLQMA
+497 SLEQ
-506 VPQLCN
+506 VCN
-512 LGLSG
+512 LSVSG
-517 LAFAG
+517 LAMCG
-522 TDVGGFGADCTAE
+522 GDIGGFGSDTTPE
-535 LLCRWV
+535 LLVRFYEAAV
-541 QVGAFSPLFRNHS
+541 FVPFFRNHS
-554 SNGSIYQEPWQ
+554 AMGTRRQEPWQ
-565 FGEKT
+565 FDETTIDAVRKT
-570 VNIYR
+570 V
-575 KFVELRYRLLP
+575 KLRYRFIP
-586 YLYDLFAECEK
+586 YIYDLAHECEK
-597 TGLPIMRPLVLHY
+597 TGAPIVRSLVY
-610 EKDENTWNLND
+610 EYPADKHVRNISDEYMLGS
-621 EFLVGE
+621 FV
-627 HLLVA
+627 LVA
-632 PVLEQGQTKK
+632 PVIAPGKEVRE
-642 MVYLPEGI
+642 VYLPDGD
-650 WYDFNT
+650 WYDYYT
-656 GKRYEGKQYYLV
+656 GEKYSGGRYILA
-668 DAPLDTCPMF
+668 DAPLDKVPVF
-678 AKAGSMIPTY
+678 IKAGAIIPVADGEIRSTEDITEDKISILTY
-688 EVMQYVGE
+688 
-696 KPYDT
+696 
-701 LNMLVFPGE
+701 PGK
-710 GTYVHYQDNGSDFAY
+710 GSFVHYQDDNETFAY
-725 QGGAY
+725 RNGAY
-730 NQYAFTQQ
+730 NAVEYTL
-738 ENGEVTMK
+738 NGDKLEQRVLHK
-746 RMKEGYERPY
+746 GL
-756 KKIEYIFVGK
+756 

>member
-1 MRWEIHIRTVKYRT
+1 MGNSYKNCKIQDNTAE
-15 TQLIHENGSL
+15 LIYENGSL

-50 GFIPKAATPNV
+50 GFIPKAATPDV

-68 AKGTAAEAGVS
+68 AKGTSAEAGVS
-79 DAAVKAVIR
+79 DAAVKAVIS

-206 LGDAY
+206 LGDEY

-232 DYYFIE
+232 DYYFVE

-299 ELDIPCDTMHFDI
+299 ELDIPCDVIHMDI
-312 DYMDGYRV
+312 DYMNGYRV
-320 FTWNEK
+320 FTFDDKKFPDVKGLSEK
-326 DYGDPAGTIQEL
+326 L
-338 ADDGFKAVCIIDPGV
+338 ADRGVKLISIIDPGV
-353 KLDPGYEKY
+353 KK
-362 DEGIAGDYFAKTPEG
+362 DEDYFMYKEG
-377 EVYVNAVWPGDSV
+377 MEMDAFAHDTDGSVYENAVWPGTSV
-390 YPDFGQPKVRKWWA
+390 FPDFTKQSVRSWWGDKTKILL
-404 ENQKFLTDIGVAGV
+404 EHGISGI
-418 WNDMNEPASFHG
+418 WNDMNEPASFNG
-430 ELPSDVV
+430 PLPDDVQFEYGAHEKV
-437 FTDEDQKSTHAAM
+437 
-450 HNVYGHLMS
+450 HNIYGHFMA

-466 KEQTGKRPF
+466 AKNDGGKRPF
-475 VITRACYAGSQKYTT
+475 VLTRAAYAGSQKYCGG
-490 VWTGDNQ
+490 WTGDNHSIWAHIAL
-497 SLWSHLQMA
+497 SLEQ
-506 VPQLCN
+506 VCN
-512 LGLSG
+512 LSVSG
-517 LAFAG
+517 LAMCG
-522 TDVGGFGADCTAE
+522 SDIGGFGSDTTPE
-535 LLCRWV
+535 LLVRFYEAAV
-541 QVGAFSPLFRNHS
+541 FVPFFRNHS
-554 SNGSIYQEPWQ
+554 AMGTRRQEPWQ
-565 FGEKT
+565 FDETTIDAVRKT
-570 VNIYR
+570 V
-575 KFVELRYRLLP
+575 KLRYRFIP
-586 YLYDLFAECEK
+586 YIYDLAHECEK
-597 TGLPIMRPLVLHY
+597 TGAPIVRPLVY
-610 EKDENTWNLND
+610 EYPVDKHVRNISDEYMLGS
-621 EFLVGE
+621 FV
-627 HLLVA
+627 LVA
-632 PVLEQGQTKK
+632 PVIAPGKEARE
-642 MVYLPEGI
+642 VYLPDGD
-650 WYDFNT
+650 WYDYYT
-656 GKRYEGKQYYLV
+656 GEKYSGGRYILA
-668 DAPLDTCPMF
+668 DAPLDKVPVF
-678 AKAGSMIPTY
+678 IKAGAIIPVADGEIRSTEDITEDKISILTY
-688 EVMQYVGE
+688 
-696 KPYDT
+696 
-701 LNMLVFPGE
+701 PGK
-710 GTYVHYQDNGSDFAY
+710 GSFVHYQDDNETFAY
-725 QGGAY
+725 R
-730 NQYAFTQQ
+730 
-738 ENGEVTMK
+738 NGEYNAVEYTLDGDK
-746 RMKEGYERPY
+746 LE
-756 KKIEYIFVGK
+756 KKVLHKGL

>member
-1 MRWEIHIRTVKYRT
+1 MGNSYKNCKIQDNTAE
-15 TQLIHENGSL
+15 LIYENGSL

-50 GFIPKAATPNV
+50 GFIPKAATPDV

-68 AKGTAAEAGVS
+68 AKGIAAEAGVS
-79 DAAVKAVIR
+79 DAAVKAVIS

-206 LGDAY
+206 LGDEY

-232 DYYFIE
+232 DYYFVE

-299 ELDIPCDTMHFDI
+299 ELDIPCDVIHMDI
-312 DYMDGYRV
+312 DYMNGYRV
-320 FTWNEK
+320 FTFDDKKFPDVKGLSEK
-326 DYGDPAGTIQEL
+326 L
-338 ADDGFKAVCIIDPGV
+338 ADRGVKLISIIDPGV
-353 KLDPGYEKY
+353 KK
-362 DEGIAGDYFAKTPEG
+362 DEDYFMYKEG
-377 EVYVNAVWPGDSV
+377 MEMDAFAHDTDGSVYENAVWPGTSV
-390 YPDFGQPKVRKWWA
+390 FPDFTKQSVRSWWGDKTKILL
-404 ENQKFLTDIGVAGV
+404 EHGISGI
-418 WNDMNEPASFHG
+418 WNDMNEPASFNG
-430 ELPSDVV
+430 PLPDDVQFEYGAHEKV
-437 FTDEDQKSTHAAM
+437 
-450 HNVYGHLMS
+450 HNIYGHFMA

-466 KEQTGKRPF
+466 AKNDGGKRPF
-475 VITRACYAGSQKYTT
+475 VLTRAAYAGSQKYCGG
-490 VWTGDNQ
+490 WTGDNHSIWAHIAL
-497 SLWSHLQMA
+497 SLEQ
-506 VPQLCN
+506 VCN
-512 LGLSG
+512 LSVSG
-517 LAFAG
+517 LAMCG
-522 TDVGGFGADCTAE
+522 SDIGGFGSDTTPE
-535 LLCRWV
+535 LLVRFYEAAV
-541 QVGAFSPLFRNHS
+541 FVPFFRNHS
-554 SNGSIYQEPWQ
+554 AMGTRRQEPWQ
-565 FGEKT
+565 FDETTIDAVRKT
-570 VNIYR
+570 V
-575 KFVELRYRLLP
+575 KLRYRFIP
-586 YLYDLFAECEK
+586 YIYDLAHECEK
-597 TGLPIMRPLVLHY
+597 TGAPIVRPLVY
-610 EKDENTWNLND
+610 EYPVDKHVRNISDEYMLGS
-621 EFLVGE
+621 FV
-627 HLLVA
+627 LVA
-632 PVLEQGQTKK
+632 PVIAPGKEARE
-642 MVYLPEGI
+642 VYLPDGD
-650 WYDFNT
+650 WYDYYT
-656 GKRYEGKQYYLV
+656 GEKYSGGRYILA
-668 DAPLDTCPMF
+668 DAPLDKVPVF
-678 AKAGSMIPTY
+678 IKAGAIIPVADGEIRSTEDITEDKISILTY
-688 EVMQYVGE
+688 
-696 KPYDT
+696 
-701 LNMLVFPGE
+701 PGK
-710 GTYVHYQDNGSDFAY
+710 GSFVHYQDDNETFAY
-725 QGGAY
+725 RDGAY
-730 NQYAFTQQ
+730 NAVEYTLDGDKL
-738 ENGEVTMK
+738 EK
-746 RMKEGYERPY
+746 RVLHKGL
-756 KKIEYIFVGK
+756 

>member
-1 MRWEIHIRTVKYRT
+1 MENSYKNCKIQDNTAE
-15 TQLIHENGSL
+15 LIYENGSL

-50 GFIPKAATPNV
+50 GFIPKAATPDV

-68 AKGTAAEAGVS
+68 AKGTSAEAGVS
-79 DAAVKAVIR
+79 DAAVKAVIS

-206 LGDAY
+206 LGDEY

-232 DYYFIE
+232 DYYFVE

-299 ELDIPCDTMHFDI
+299 ELDIPCDVIHMDI
-312 DYMDGYRV
+312 DYMNGYRV
-320 FTWNEK
+320 FTFDDKKFPDVKGLSEK
-326 DYGDPAGTIQEL
+326 L
-338 ADDGFKAVCIIDPGV
+338 ADRGVKLISIIDPGV
-353 KLDPGYEKY
+353 KK
-362 DEGIAGDYFAKTPEG
+362 DEDYFMYKEG
-377 EVYVNAVWPGDSV
+377 MEMDAFAHDTDGSVYENAVWPGTSV
-390 YPDFGQPKVRKWWA
+390 FPDFTKQSVRSWWGDKTKILL
-404 ENQKFLTDIGVAGV
+404 EHGISGI
-418 WNDMNEPASFHG
+418 WNDMNEPASFNG
-430 ELPSDVV
+430 PLPDDVQFEYGAHEKV
-437 FTDEDQKSTHAAM
+437 
-450 HNVYGHLMS
+450 HNIYGHFMA

-466 KEQTGKRPF
+466 AKNDGGKRPF
-475 VITRACYAGSQKYTT
+475 VLTRAAYAGSQKYCGG
-490 VWTGDNQ
+490 WTGDNHSIWAHIAL
-497 SLWSHLQMA
+497 SLEQ
-506 VPQLCN
+506 VCN
-512 LGLSG
+512 LSVSG
-517 LAFAG
+517 LAMCG
-522 TDVGGFGADCTAE
+522 SDIGGFGSDTTPE
-535 LLCRWV
+535 LLVRFYEAAV
-541 QVGAFSPLFRNHS
+541 FVPFFRNHS
-554 SNGSIYQEPWQ
+554 AMGTRRQEPWQ
-565 FGEKT
+565 FDETTIDAVRKT
-570 VNIYR
+570 V
-575 KFVELRYRLLP
+575 KLRYRFIP
-586 YLYDLFAECEK
+586 YIYDLAHECEK
-597 TGLPIMRPLVLHY
+597 TGAPIVRPLVY
-610 EKDENTWNLND
+610 EYPVDKHVRNISDEYMLGS
-621 EFLVGE
+621 FV
-627 HLLVA
+627 LVA
-632 PVLEQGQTKK
+632 PVIAPGKEARE
-642 MVYLPEGI
+642 VYLPDGD
-650 WYDFNT
+650 WYDYYT
-656 GKRYEGKQYYLV
+656 GEKYSGGRYILA
-668 DAPLDTCPMF
+668 DAPLDKVPVF
-678 AKAGSMIPTY
+678 IKAGAIIPVADGEIRSTEDITEDKISILTY
-688 EVMQYVGE
+688 
-696 KPYDT
+696 
-701 LNMLVFPGE
+701 PGK
-710 GTYVHYQDNGSDFAY
+710 GSFVHYQDDNETFAY
-725 QGGAY
+725 RDGAY
-730 NQYAFTQQ
+730 NAVEYTLDGDKL
-738 ENGEVTMK
+738 E
-746 RMKEGYERPY
+746 
-756 KKIEYIFVGK
+756 KKVLHKGL

>member
-1 MRWEIHIRTVKYRT
+1 MGNSYKNCKIQDNTAE
-15 TQLIHENGSL
+15 LIYENGSL

-50 GFIPKAATPNV
+50 SFIPKAATPNI
-61 TCKDTSD
+61 TSKDTSD

-88 ARDITVN
+88 ARDITVY

-206 LGDAY
+206 LGDEY

-232 DYYFIE
+232 DYYFVE

-299 ELDIPCDTMHFDI
+299 ELDIPCDVIHMDI
-312 DYMDGYRV
+312 DYMNGYRV
-320 FTWNEK
+320 FTFDDKKFPDVKGLSEK
-326 DYGDPAGTIQEL
+326 L
-338 ADDGFKAVCIIDPGV
+338 ADRGVKLISIIDPGV
-353 KLDPGYEKY
+353 KK
-362 DEGIAGDYFAKTPEG
+362 DEDYFMYKEG
-377 EVYVNAVWPGDSV
+377 MEMDAFAHDTDGSVYENAVWPGTSV
-390 YPDFGQPKVRKWWA
+390 FPDFTKQSVRSWWGDKTKILL
-404 ENQKFLTDIGVAGV
+404 EHGISGI
-418 WNDMNEPASFHG
+418 WNDMNEPASFNG
-430 ELPSDVV
+430 PLPDDVQFEYGAHEKV
-437 FTDEDQKSTHAAM
+437 
-450 HNVYGHLMS
+450 HNIYGHFMA

-466 KEQTGKRPF
+466 AKNDGGKRPF
-475 VITRACYAGSQKYTT
+475 VLTRAAYAGSQKYCGG
-490 VWTGDNQ
+490 WTGDNHSIWAHIAL
-497 SLWSHLQMA
+497 SLEQ
-506 VPQLCN
+506 VCN
-512 LGLSG
+512 LSVSG
-517 LAFAG
+517 LAMCG
-522 TDVGGFGADCTAE
+522 SDIGGFGSDTTPE
-535 LLCRWV
+535 LLVRFYEAAV
-541 QVGAFSPLFRNHS
+541 FVPFFRNHS
-554 SNGSIYQEPWQ
+554 AMGTRRQEPWQ
-565 FGEKT
+565 FDETTIDAVRKT
-570 VNIYR
+570 V
-575 KFVELRYRLLP
+575 KLRYRFIP
-586 YLYDLFAECEK
+586 YIYDLAHECEK
-597 TGLPIMRPLVLHY
+597 TGAPIVRPLVY
-610 EKDENTWNLND
+610 EYPEDKHVRNISDEYMLGS
-621 EFLVGE
+621 FV
-627 HLLVA
+627 LVA
-632 PVLEQGQTKK
+632 PVIAPGKEARE
-642 MVYLPEGI
+642 VYLPDGD
-650 WYDFNT
+650 WYDYYT
-656 GKRYEGKQYYLV
+656 GEKYSGGRYILA
-668 DAPLDTCPMF
+668 DAPLDKVPVF
-678 AKAGSMIPTY
+678 IKAGAIIPVADGEIRSTEDITEDKISILTY
-688 EVMQYVGE
+688 
-696 KPYDT
+696 
-701 LNMLVFPGE
+701 PGK
-710 GTYVHYQDNGSDFAY
+710 GSFVHYQDDNETFAY
-725 QGGAY
+725 RDGAY
-730 NQYAFTQQ
+730 NAVEYTLDGDKL
-738 ENGEVTMK
+738 E
-746 RMKEGYERPY
+746 
-756 KKIEYIFVGK
+756 KKVLHKGL

>member
-1 MRWEIHIRTVKYRT
+1 MGNSYKNCKIQDNTAE
-15 TQLIHENGSL
+15 LIYEKGSL

-50 GFIPKAATPNV
+50 GFIPKAATPDV

-79 DAAVKAVIR
+79 DAAVKAVIS

-157 KDDAIYGLGDK
+157 KDDAVYGLGDK

-206 LGDAY
+206 LGDEY

-232 DYYFIE
+232 DYYFVE

-299 ELDIPCDTMHFDI
+299 ELDIPCDVIHMDI
-312 DYMDGYRV
+312 DYMNGYRV
-320 FTWNEK
+320 FTFDDKKFPDVKGLSEK
-326 DYGDPAGTIQEL
+326 L
-338 ADDGFKAVCIIDPGV
+338 ADRGVKLISIIDPGV
-353 KLDPGYEKY
+353 KK
-362 DEGIAGDYFAKTPEG
+362 DEDYFMYKEG
-377 EVYVNAVWPGDSV
+377 MEMDAFAHDTDGSVYENAVWPGTSV
-390 YPDFGQPKVRKWWA
+390 FPDFTKQSVRSWWGDKTKILL
-404 ENQKFLTDIGVAGV
+404 EHGISGI
-418 WNDMNEPASFHG
+418 WNDMNEPASFNG
-430 ELPSDVV
+430 PLPDDVQFEYGAHEKV
-437 FTDEDQKSTHAAM
+437 
-450 HNVYGHLMS
+450 HNIYGHFMA

-466 KEQTGKRPF
+466 AKNDGGKRPF
-475 VITRACYAGSQKYTT
+475 VLTRAAYAGSQKYCGG
-490 VWTGDNQ
+490 WTGDNHSIWAHIAL
-497 SLWSHLQMA
+497 SLEQ
-506 VPQLCN
+506 VCN
-512 LGLSG
+512 LSVSG
-517 LAFAG
+517 LAMCG
-522 TDVGGFGADCTAE
+522 SDIGGFGSDTTPE
-535 LLCRWV
+535 LLVRFYEAAV
-541 QVGAFSPLFRNHS
+541 FVPFFRNHS
-554 SNGSIYQEPWQ
+554 AMGTRRQEPWQ
-565 FGEKT
+565 FDETTIDAVRKT
-570 VNIYR
+570 V
-575 KFVELRYRLLP
+575 KLRYRFIP
-586 YLYDLFAECEK
+586 YIYDLAHECEK
-597 TGLPIMRPLVLHY
+597 TGAPIVRSLVY
-610 EKDENTWNLND
+610 EYPADKHVRNISDEYMLGS
-621 EFLVGE
+621 FV
-627 HLLVA
+627 LVA
-632 PVLEQGQTKK
+632 PVIAPGKEARE
-642 MVYLPEGI
+642 VYLPDGD
-650 WYDFNT
+650 WYDYYT
-656 GKRYEGKQYYLV
+656 GEKYSGGRYILA
-668 DAPLDTCPMF
+668 DAPLDKVPVF
-678 AKAGSMIPTY
+678 IKAGAIIPVADGEIRSTEDITEDKISILTY
-688 EVMQYVGE
+688 
-696 KPYDT
+696 
-701 LNMLVFPGE
+701 PGK
-710 GTYVHYQDNGSDFAY
+710 GSFVHYQDDNETFAY
-725 QGGAY
+725 R
-730 NQYAFTQQ
+730 
-738 ENGEVTMK
+738 NGEYNAVEYTLDGDK
-746 RMKEGYERPY
+746 LE
-756 KKIEYIFVGK
+756 KKVLHKGL